1 MTGIGEGNMAVAAQK
16 EKLLVSDFTD
26 NQTIIV
32 TEKLGK
38 LPPKR
43 GYRFCKR
50 VLDFLFALI
59 LLVIL
64 TLPLLILAPIVWIDT
79 KGSPIYRQKRLGLNG
94 KPFTLLKI
102 RSMRADAEKDGIQW
116 AATDD
121 PRITRFGKILR
132 ATRMDELPQMWN
144 ILIGQ
149 MSFVGPRP
157 ERPEFYDAFDT
168 YIDGFRQRLLV
179 KPGLTGHA
187 QVNGGYDL
195 LPEEKIVYDLEY
207 IKNRSLK
214 FDFKCIWETIAVVLG
229 KKGAH

>member
-1 MTGIGEGNMAVAAQK
+1 MAVSTQK
-16 EKLLVSDFTD
+16 EKLLISDFTE
-26 NQTIIV
+26 NKTIIV

-38 LPPKR
+38 LPKKT

-50 VLDFLFALI
+50 CLDFFFALVLSV
-59 LLVIL
+59 LLVV
-64 TLPLLILAPIVWIDT
+64 PLLLLMPIVWIDT
-79 KGSPIYRQKRLGLNG
+79 KAFPIYRQKRLGLNG
-94 KPFTLLKI
+94 KEFTLVKI
-102 RSMRADAEKDGIQW
+102 RSMRNDAEKHGAQW

-121 PRITRFGKILR
+121 PRITRVGKILR

-187 QVNGGYDL
+187 QVNGGYEL

-214 FDFKCIWETIAVVLG
+214 FDFKCIWLTVAVVLG